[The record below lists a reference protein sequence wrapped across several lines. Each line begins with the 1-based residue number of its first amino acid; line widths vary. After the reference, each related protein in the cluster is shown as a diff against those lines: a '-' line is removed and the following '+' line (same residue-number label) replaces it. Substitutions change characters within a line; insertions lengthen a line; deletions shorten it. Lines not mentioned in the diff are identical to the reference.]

1 MLGANITFF
10 ATRIIMWFL
19 REFGKMETTRSG
31 FAVRSFNA
39 DDSFLV
45 SHHVD
50 GQNVIR

>member
-10 ATRIIMWFL
+10 DIRTIMWFL
-19 REFGKMETTRSG
+19 RGSGKMQTTRSG